1 MIRKN
6 NIIISLTS
14 YKERLPFLSMTLDSL
29 YKQKMQPD
37 RIVLVLYNEDV
48 EYIPLSIKKDI
59 ENGKIE
65 LIVCDEDL
73 KSHNKYYYTMLKYP
87 DDIVI
92 TIDDDLIYDDDL
104 VSLLMSY
111 YKKYPTCI
119 SARRVH
125 RIIKG
130 KTYNEWEHECY
141 SILEPSMDLFA
152 TTGAGTLFPPNI
164 LKIEELDK
172 DDIYACIN
180 ADDVLLKH
188 IEYKLG
194 INTVWAKNEKQH
206 PVKNKLCLFF
216 SKQLSTFNVDN
227 GGNDYYLS
235 KFKCYE

>member
-1 MIRKN
+1 MN
-6 NIIISLTS
+6 NIIVSLTS
-14 YKERLPFLSMTLDSL
+14 YKERLPFLSMTLNSI

-37 RIVLVLYNEDV
+37 KIVLVLYNEDV
-48 EYIPLSIKKDI
+48 KYIPLSIKKDI
-59 ENGKIE
+59 ESGRVE

-73 KSHNKYYYTMLKYP
+73 KSHKKYYYTMLKYP

-104 VSLLMSY
+104 VSSLISY
-111 YKKYPTCI
+111 YEKYPTCI

-125 RIIKG
+125 RIKKG
-130 KTYNEWEHECY
+130 EKYINWDFEY
-141 SILEPSMDLFA
+141 DKILEPSMDLFA

-164 LKIEELDK
+164 LRIDELNK

-194 INTVWAKNEKQH
+194 INTVWVKNEKQH

-216 SKQLSTFNVDN
+216 SKQLSTFNVDK